1 VKKALVTAK
10 AVETIP
16 NETTGMVIGKIA
28 GINQDG
34 QVQVDFP
41 GNLSGPVTA
50 RITALVQRELLTKGD
65 PSGHEVLLA
74 FVNNDLQRPVIVD
87 AMYSVLDDIMASS
100 EAEVVADLK
109 RPEEAVVD
117 GKRVVL
123 TADKEVVLQCG
134 KASITLTRTGKVLIK
149 GEYVLSSSTGAN
161 KIKGG
166 SIQLN

>member
-1 VKKALVTAK
+1 MKKALVTAK

-16 NETTGMVIGKIA
+16 NEAAGMVIGKIA
-28 GINQDG
+28 GIHQDG
-34 QVQVDFP
+34 QILVDFP

-50 RITALVQRELLTKGD
+50 RITALVQRELPAKGD
-65 PSGHEVLLA
+65 PSGREVLLA

-100 EAEVVADLK
+100 EAEIVPALK
-109 RPEEAVVD
+109 RQEEALVD

-123 TADKEVVLQCG
+123 CADEEVVLKCG
-134 KASITLTRTGKVLIK
+134 KASITLTRAGKVLIQ
-149 GEYVLSSSTGAN
+149 GDYVLSSSTGAN